1 MDERLYSETRREM
14 TRMQNAHLR
23 LGRLKYRRNSG
34 KTDTKISVHVDRY
47 VGDGD
52 DAHLISLFGGDSE
65 VGAIT
70 AAIHEKHTFTVT
82 FLDGSEK
89 VVGFGPDAICYRGSI
104 NLQGRKQALRHL
116 VAVSTSLHAN
126 GSAGRT
132 LILHLGPDTRELAWA
147 TLVSFLGLPADPRWS
162 GPILEAI
169 GAEKKIER
177 LDGIACTPAAIHGSR
192 DELLARLGQA
202 RSMGLLLFPEKNGPV
217 LWPRYTIGQALKA
230 ASLATSSDARV
241 CHPAHE

>member
-1 MDERLYSETRREM
+1 
-14 TRMQNAHLR
+14 MQNAHLR
-23 LGRLKYRRNSG
+23 LGRLEYRRNSG

-47 VGDGD
+47 VGEGD

-82 FLDGSEK
+82 FLDGSQK
-89 VVGFGPDAICYRGSI
+89 VIGLGPDAICYRGSI

-116 VAVSTSLHAN
+116 IAVSTSLHAN

-132 LILHLGPDTRELAWA
+132 FILHLGPDTRELAWA

-162 GPILEAI
+162 APILEAMW
-169 GAEKKIER
+169 AEKKIQL
-177 LDGIACTPAAIHGSR
+177 LDGIGCAPAAIHGSR
-192 DELLARLGQA
+192 DELLSRLGQA
-202 RSMGLLLFPEKNGPV
+202 RSLGLLVFPEKNGPV
-217 LWPRYTIGQALKA
+217 LWPSYTIGQALKA
-230 ASLATSSDARV
+230 ASLAMSSDA
-241 CHPAHE
+241 